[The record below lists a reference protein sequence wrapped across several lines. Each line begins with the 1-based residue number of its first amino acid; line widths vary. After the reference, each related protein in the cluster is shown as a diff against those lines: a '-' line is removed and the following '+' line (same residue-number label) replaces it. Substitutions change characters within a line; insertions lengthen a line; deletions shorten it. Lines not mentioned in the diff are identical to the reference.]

1 MSTQDNPIA
10 SPGEWTSLHRSAILI
25 VDDDPGVRD
34 VVARCLQREDYRV
47 LVASGLAEARTQ
59 LDQED
64 VIIALVDITLSH
76 GESGLQLLE
85 ELRQTRPDVDVIM
98 MTAHS
103 DVTSAVDALQKGAY
117 DYLCKPF
124 PFQVLA
130 AAVKRAVDRNRFA
143 ERVQMLDQLDARR
156 AAGEEHLQQFL
167 MSLASVIDA
176 KSRFTAQHSRRVSG
190 LSRLLAEALGMSS
203 DHCDLI
209 ALGGRL
215 HDIGKIGTPDAIL
228 DKAGPLTAAEFDVI
242 KEHPALGD
250 ELIAPIKDLAVL
262 RPMIRWHHESL
273 DGKGYPDHLPGHK
286 VPTEAWVVKT
296 ADYWEAITSQRPYR
310 EPMPLGKAVR
320 VLRGESGTRIPA
332 HIVETFIEV
341 IQGHPLAVAPSA
353 PTASPPATI
362 DLARSVKVIR
372 RNAARVASFEVGL
385 QQPDPDQEMSAGAD
399 GTEQ

>member
-1 MSTQDNPIA
+1 MSIEDNTLADP
-10 SPGEWTSLHRSAILI
+10 SEWTSLHRSAILI

-47 LVASGLAEARTQ
+47 LLAAGLSEARAQ
-59 LDQED
+59 LASED
-64 VIIALVDITLSH
+64 VIIILVDITLAH
-76 GESGLQLLE
+76 GESGLELLE
-85 ELRQTRPDVDVIM
+85 EVRRTQPDVDVIM

-124 PFQVLA
+124 PFQVLT

-143 ERVQMLDQLDARR
+143 ERVQMLDQLDAQ
-156 AAGEEHLQQFL
+156 AAASEEHLQQFL

-228 DKAGPLTAAEFDVI
+228 DKPGALTTDEFDVI

-250 ELIAPIKDLAVL
+250 ELIAPITDLAVL

-273 DGKGYPDHLPGHK
+273 DGRGYPDGLPGHK
-286 VPTEAWVVKT
+286 VPQEAWVVKT

-320 VLRGESGTRIPA
+320 VLRGESGSRIPS
-332 HIVETFIEV
+332 HIVETFIEA

-353 PTASPPATI
+353 PTERPPAAI

-372 RNAARVASFEVGL
+372 RNVARLATRNDELDNHARQGG
-385 QQPDPDQEMSAGAD
+385 MGA
-399 GTEQ
+399 

>member
-1 MSTQDNPIA
+1 MSIMENHTT
-10 SPGEWTSLHRSAILI
+10 SPGEWMNLHRSAILI

-34 VVARCLQREDYRV
+34 VVARCLQREHYRV
-47 LVASGLAEARTQ
+47 LVADGIVEARKQ
-59 LDQED
+59 LAQED
-64 VIIALVDITLSH
+64 VIIALVDITLAN
-76 GESGLQLLE
+76 GECGLDLLE
-85 ELRQTRPDVDVIM
+85 EVHRTRPDVDVIM
-98 MTAHS
+98 MTANS

-143 ERVQMLDQLDARR
+143 ERAQMLDQIDAQR
-156 AAGEEHLQQFL
+156 AASEEHLQQFL

-176 KSRFTAQHSRRVSG
+176 KSRFTSQHSRRVSG

-228 DKAGPLTAAEFDVI
+228 DKPEALTKAEFDII

-273 DGKGYPDHLPGHK
+273 DGKGYPDGLPGHQ
-286 VPTEAWVVKT
+286 VPNEAWVVKT

-310 EPMPLGKAVR
+310 EPMALGKAVR
-320 VLRGESGTRIPA
+320 VLRGESGSRIPA
-332 HIVETFIEV
+332 HIVETFIEA

-353 PTASPPATI
+353 PAARPPAETDI
-362 DLARSVKVIR
+362 DLAHSVRVIR
-372 RNAARVASFEVGL
+372 RSAAQLTSLEGDL
-385 QQPDPDQEMSAGAD
+385 HQHSHQGGAGA
-399 GTEQ
+399 

>member
-1 MSTQDNPIA
+1 LSIIDNHATTPD
-10 SPGEWTSLHRSAILI
+10 EWMSLHRSAILI

-34 VVARCLQREDYRV
+34 VVARCLQREHYRV
-47 LVASGLAEARTQ
+47 LVAGGIVEARKQ
-59 LDQED
+59 LAHDD
-64 VIIALVDITLSH
+64 VIIALVDITLAN
-76 GESGLQLLE
+76 GESGLDLLN
-85 ELRQTRPDVDVIM
+85 ELHQSRPDVDVIM
-98 MTAHS
+98 MTANS

-143 ERVQMLDQLDARR
+143 ERAQMLDQIDAQR
-156 AAGEEHLQQFL
+156 AASEEHLQQFL

-176 KSRFTAQHSRRVSG
+176 KSRFTSQHSRRVSG

-228 DKAGPLTAAEFDVI
+228 DKPGALTADEYGII

-273 DGKGYPDHLPGHK
+273 DGKGYPDGLPGHQ
-286 VPTEAWVVKT
+286 VPNEAWVVKT

-310 EPMPLGKAVR
+310 EPMALGKAVR
-320 VLRGESGTRIPA
+320 VLRGESGSRIPA
-332 HIVETFIEV
+332 HIVETFIEA

-353 PTASPPATI
+353 PTARPAVEADI

-372 RNAARVASFEVGL
+372 RSAAQLASLEGDRHQHS
-385 QQPDPDQEMSAGAD
+385 QQGGAGA
-399 GTEQ
+399 